1 MILRLAETV
10 PWAGG
15 YSSSVHTA
23 WQPGETRDVSEAEA
37 AYLVGTFPDLFAPAG
52 AGAQPHTGPSPFP
65 PDTAAE
71 RPTSPPK
78 PSRRR

>member
-15 YSSSVHTA
+15 YSSAVHSA
-23 WQPGETRDVSEAEA
+23 WQPGEVREVDEDVAS
-37 AYLVGTFPDLFAPAG
+37 YLLATVPDLFAPVG
-52 AGAQPHTGPSPFP
+52 AGAQPHTGSSPFP